1 MLSIFYH
8 SFLAITIKIVFLVLF
23 GEWKLLFFWQKG
35 FQDLIPM
42 FFSPKSSR
50 TGSLKTYLIRKW
62 LTVNIWASAP
72 WIAFLMLYRLV
83 YNILSHEN
91 DLVFGLKY
99 VVTVIQNG
107 QSLTAKVS
115 ICNFLTSEMGSNCYS
130 ILRPADNKWVTLKLK
145 RKVEYSWACTLEPL
159 IPGFLFP
166 LYRQAIVAFPLLYRI
181 GFLFPLDDSEISMII
196 LSDSN
201 RNAWLLKVIHPTPF
215 MFFKEQ

>member
-1 MLSIFYH
+1 
-8 SFLAITIKIVFLVLF
+8 
-23 GEWKLLFFWQKG
+23 
-35 FQDLIPM
+35 M

-83 YNILSHEN
+83 YNILSHWN
-91 DLVFGLKY
+91 YLVFGLRCL
-99 VVTVIQNG
+99 VTVIQNG

-115 ICNFLTSEMGSNCYS
+115 VCNFLTSEMGSNCNS

-145 RKVEYSWACTLEPL
+145 RKVELSWAFTLEPL
-159 IPGFLFP
+159 IPCFLFP

-196 LSDSN
+196 LSDTN
-201 RNAWLLKVIHPTPF
+201 RNAWLLKWYVPLRSCF
-215 MFFKEQ
+215 SKSNKQFWNFVSGVN